1 MTLNMIGVVV
11 CVALVFLLVVSMKRH
26 QTQHCNHLHHLS
38 DALVGLVA
46 FIDER
51 VPGELPEETRSFV
64 ADYTAEWSTD
74 EYVEEPVGDK
84 SV

>member
-1 MTLNMIGVVV
+1 
-11 CVALVFLLVVSMKRH
+11 
-26 QTQHCNHLHHLS
+26 
-38 DALVGLVA
+38 LVGLVA

-64 ADYTAEWSTD
+64 ADYTAQWSTD